1 MDPPPP
7 VPPPTPAPPPR
18 SPERL
23 ALTVGVVV
31 LLGLLL
37 YRGYGSPYRVDPSR
51 QSSASMPLD
60 VNVADRTELL
70 QVPGVGPNMADA
82 ILSHRNTFGPFQS
95 LDELD
100 SVHGIGGKTLDK
112 LRPWLAV
119 DAKTEAKPAVPQVEK
134 LERKPAAP
142 SAIPAQPT
150 KLASGQQIDINTAT
164 VAELQGLPAIGPK
177 LAERIVEARNQKPFA
192 SIEDLRRVSGIGAKT
207 LEKLRPHLVF
217 K

>member
-1 MDPPPP
+1 MAPP
-7 VPPPTPAPPPR
+7 VR

-37 YRGYGSPYRVDPSR
+37 YRGYGSSYRVDPSR
-51 QSSASMPLD
+51 QSSSALPLD

-82 ILSHRNTFGPFQS
+82 ILSHRNTFGPFQT

-112 LRPWLAV
+112 LRPWLTV
-119 DAKTEAKPAVPQVEK
+119 EAKAEAKAEVKPAVPQVEK

-142 SAIPAQPT
+142 PAIPAQPT

-207 LEKLRPHLVF
+207 IEKLRPHLAWR
-217 K
+217 

>member
-1 MDPPPP
+1 M
-7 VPPPTPAPPPR
+7 PAPPPR

-37 YRGYGSPYRVDPSR
+37 YRGYGTSYRVDPSR
-51 QSSASMPLD
+51 QSSAALPLD

-112 LRPWLAV
+112 LRPWLTV
-119 DAKTEAKPAVPQVEK
+119 EAKSEVKPAVPQVEK

-142 SAIPAQPT
+142 PFVAQPT
-150 KLASGQQIDINTAT
+150 KLEAGRQIDINTAT
-164 VAELQGLPAIGPK
+164 VAELQQLPAIGPK
-177 LAERIVEARNQKPFA
+177 LAERIVEARNQKPFT
-192 SIEDLRRVSGIGAKT
+192 SIEDLRRVGGIGAKT
-207 LEKLRPHLVF
+207 LEKLRPHVAF
-217 K
+217 GK